1 MAQATRGC
9 VYVDGRWYAQG
20 EPALPAEDRGFL
32 FGDGVFESLRA
43 RDGVPVR
50 LGAHLDRLASS
61 AAAVGIEAIPPREAV
76 ADIAREAVE
85 RAGLADAYLR
95 ITLTRGASGGFD
107 PEGASPPRL
116 VVSAL
121 PPPPPP
127 PATGVSAALL
137 PPSALPDHPPPQVK
151 ATAGFLRQTLGRR
164 KARAAG
170 YDDAIWRDPAA
181 NVTEATSSNVFAVTG
196 ALVRT
201 PPESVCLPG
210 ITRAAVLEA
219 ARSLG
224 FATSVAPLPTD
235 ALLVADEV
243 FLTNA
248 VAGVVAVRQ
257 VAGVSLVPGPVTRE
271 LAGVIAE
278 IV

>member
-1 MAQATRGC
+1 MERAARGC
-9 VYVDGRWYAQG
+9 VHVDGMWFAHD
-20 EPALPAEDRGFL
+20 EPSLPASDRGFL

-50 LGAHLDRLASS
+50 LDAHLDRLAAS
-61 AAAVGIEAIPPREAV
+61 AAAVGIDDAPPAATIAEVTREAV
-76 ADIAREAVE
+76 D
-85 RAGLADAYLR
+85 RAGIADAYVR

-107 PEGASPPRL
+107 PEGAATPRL

-121 PPPPPP
+121 EPPPPP
-127 PATGVSAALL
+127 PAGGVSVALM

-170 YDDAIWRDPAA
+170 YDDAVWRDPEA
-181 NVTEATSSNVFAVTG
+181 NVTEATSSNVFTVTG
-196 ALVRT
+196 SLVQT

-210 ITRAAVLEA
+210 ITRAAVLAA
-219 ARSLG
+219 ARRLG
-224 FATSVAPLPTD
+224 LPTSTAPLSTD

-243 FLTNA
+243 FLTNS
-248 VAGVVAVRQ
+248 VAGVVAVRR
-257 VAGVSLVPGPVTRE
+257 VSGVDLAPGPVAHD
-271 LAGVIAE
+271 LAGVLAE
-278 IV
+278 TM